1 MENFFSYILNFLQ
14 FFSVIVTLPLTFYIL
29 KQGEKKKSI
38 VLISLGNTLLT
49 LFVWLGVMFIRSFI
63 KSEYALSIKSA
74 RQMQELMVRIFQ
86 VVNVLSIVIGIMF
99 TLLII
104 FYAYKEICQI
114 KKEKQSVIT
123 CSSECQTKK

>member
-1 MENFFSYILNFLQ
+1 MGILNFILNFLQ
-14 FFSVIVTLPLTFYIL
+14 FFCVIAVLPLTFYIL

-38 VLISLGNTLLT
+38 ALISLGNALLI
-49 LFVWLGVMFIRSFI
+49 LFIWLGVMFIRSFI
-63 KSEYALSIKSA
+63 KSEI
-74 RQMQELMVRIFQ
+74 QVQEFMVRTFQ

-114 KKEKQSVIT
+114 KKEKNP
-123 CSSECQTKK
+123 